1 MNYKNPACI
10 SQTPSNSQ
18 CWNPQ
23 PSWEPEKNSPI
34 SACFKSKTSE
44 FFKWLEDNLGSQQN
58 SPLFGSPCF
67 EKNFEFFKWSKKN
80 LGRRTIEK
88 MLNEENSIVEVP
100 IKDCK
105 KREKNKE
112 KERDAEE
119 EYDGEQGKEGEWIMT
134 KRWRQRNE
142 GEHSEMVLRLTL
154 SKLQLV
160 PTAAFNS

>member
-105 KREKNKE
+105 KRER
-112 KERDAEE
+112 ERC
-119 EYDGEQGKEGEWIMT
+119 GGRI
-134 KRWRQRNE
+134 RWGTRQRGRVNNDKTVKTKE
-142 GEHSEMVLRLTL
+142 WRRT
-154 SKLQLV
+154 
-160 PTAAFNS
+160 